1 MVRTYIYVYVVL
13 FCCKLYGAEITK
25 CSSLSAP
32 RSGRGL
38 FRENCVI
45 ITDITDERT
54 KLSVEV
60 ATLFSYLSYND
71 RIKVVRNG
79 LHDVLEEEWGGA

>member
-13 FCCKLYGAEITK
+13 FCCKPYGAEITK
-25 CSSLSAP
+25 CSSLRAP